1 MEINIYRE
9 LRDWWEK
16 RQAKKQARLKN
27 DFLPE
32 AMEIVEKPTSP
43 LGGTV
48 IIAVSMLALFF
59 VVWAIV
65 GRVDEVVS
73 ARGKIVSITGTQIV
87 QTANG
92 GVVKKI
98 CVKEGEHVSAGQE
111 LVILDASVYE
121 ITLQNTSH
129 NIELLEYENELLQ
142 KLLVGSPINETVDD
156 TDSEKIEIQ
165 KYVLSLQTEYESKRD
180 ELLSEGKKTD
190 TLLGQQEEALDAIE
204 SRQDSLKKQR
214 DILEKAAN
222 GKNTTEKTAEKIAL
236 AILQK
241 EAELEDYQKLYEA
254 GAITKAELIGCEN
267 ELELLKKDYEIQK
280 QSVIYEDYDNTLRML
295 EIEEQIRQADSEYA
309 SQEGSVEITKEQ
321 DAQNL
326 SNLSTLRADYE
337 ARLSGMIV
345 QNQNNIRDYRA
356 QQEIQTLDVVE
367 QRIIAP
373 VAGTVRTLDVT
384 TEGGVLGAAQQIAAI
399 VPDDGQM
406 MAEIEVLNKD
416 IGYLENN
423 QEAAM
428 KLDTY
433 NFQKYGKLSGRVV
446 NISPDAVWSDQRGWV
461 YKVHVA
467 IDSTNLGKQ
476 SEEAAVGI
484 GMEGTVEVKVADR
497 AIIDFFL
504 EPVVDHFDGSLKVR

>member
-1 MEINIYRE
+1 MEINMHRE
-9 LRDWWEK
+9 MRSWWEK

-32 AMEIVEKPTSP
+32 ALEIVEKPTSP
-43 LGGTV
+43 MGGTV
-48 IIAVSMLALFF
+48 IIVVSMLALFF
-59 VVWAIV
+59 VIWAIV

-73 ARGKIVSITGTQIV
+73 ARGKIVSITGTQLI
-87 QTANG
+87 QTSNG
-92 GVVKKI
+92 GVVKRI

-121 ITLQNTSH
+121 ITLQNTRH
-129 NIELLEYENELLQ
+129 NIELLEYENKLLQ
-142 KLLVGSPINETVDD
+142 KLLAGNLIDKTAGDEDNE
-156 TDSEKIEIQ
+156 KAEIL
-165 KYVLSLQTEYESKRD
+165 KYVMSLQTEYESKRE

-190 TLLGQQEEALDAIE
+190 VLLSQQEEVLDAIE
-204 SRQDSLKKQR
+204 SRQASLKKQQA
-214 DILEKAAN
+214 ILEKAAN
-222 GKNTTEKTAEKIAL
+222 GKNTTEQTAEKIDL

-241 EAELEDYQKLYEA
+241 EAELEDYQKLYAA
-254 GAITKAELIGCEN
+254 GAITRAELIGCEN
-267 ELELLKKDYEIQK
+267 ELELLQKDYEIQK

-295 EIEEQIRQADSEYA
+295 DVEEQIRQTDSEYV
-309 SQEGSVEITKEQ
+309 SQEGAVEIAKEQ
-321 DAQNL
+321 DAQSR
-326 SNLSTLRADYE
+326 SNLSVLRADYE
-337 ARLSGMIV
+337 AKLSGMIV
-345 QNQNNIRDYRA
+345 ENQNSIRDYQA
-356 QQEIQTLDVVE
+356 QQELQTLDVVE

-384 TEGGVLGAAQQIAAI
+384 TEGGVLTPAQQIAAI

-416 IGYLENN
+416 IGYLENH

-446 NISPDAVWSDQRGWV
+446 NISPDAVWNDQKGWV

-467 IDSTNLGKQ
+467 IDSTDLRKQ
-476 SEEAAVGI
+476 DTEAAVGI

-497 AIIDFFL
+497 AIIEFFL
-504 EPVVDHFDGSLKVR
+504 EPVVEHFDGSLKVR

>member
-1 MEINIYRE
+1 MELNIYKR
-9 LRDWWEK
+9 LKNWWEK
-16 RQAKKQARLKN
+16 RQAKKQARLRN

-32 AMEIVEKPTSP
+32 ALEIVEKPTSP
-43 LGGTV
+43 MGSTV

-59 VVWAIV
+59 VIWAIV

-73 ARGKIVSITGTQIV
+73 ARGKIVSITGTQII

-142 KLLVGSPINETVDD
+142 KLLAGNIIDETADD
-156 TDSEKIEIQ
+156 EDGEKAEIR
-165 KYVLSLQTEYESKRD
+165 KYVMSMQTEYESKRE

-190 TLLGQQEEALDAIE
+190 ALLGQQEEALDAIE
-204 SRQDSLKKQR
+204 SRQNSLKKQQE
-214 DILEKAAN
+214 ILEKAAS
-222 GKNTTEKTAEKIAL
+222 GKNATEQTAEKIDM

-241 EAELEDYQKLYEA
+241 EAELADYQKLYAA
-254 GAITKAELIGCEN
+254 GAITRAELIGCEN
-267 ELELLKKDYEIQK
+267 ELELLQKDYEIQK
-280 QSVIYEDYDNTLRML
+280 QSVIYEDYDNTLRIL
-295 EIEEQIRQADSEYA
+295 EVEEQIRQADSEYV
-309 SQEGSVEITKEQ
+309 SQEGAVEIAKEQ
-321 DAQNL
+321 DAQSL
-326 SNLSTLRADYE
+326 SNLSALRADYE
-337 ARLSGMIV
+337 AQLSGMMV
-345 QNQNNIRDYRA
+345 ENQNSIRDYRA
-356 QQEIQTLDVVE
+356 QQELQNLDVVE

-373 VAGTVRTLDVT
+373 VAGTIRTLDIT
-384 TEGGVLGAAQQIAAI
+384 TEGGVLEPAQQIAAI

-433 NFQKYGKLSGRVV
+433 NFQKYGKLDGKVV
-446 NISPDAVWSDQRGWV
+446 NISPDAVWSDQKGWV

-467 IDSTNLGKQ
+467 IDSMDLRKQ
-476 SEEAAVGI
+476 DMEATVGI

-497 AIIDFFL
+497 AIIEFFL
-504 EPVVDHFDGSLKVR
+504 EPVVEHFDGSLKVR